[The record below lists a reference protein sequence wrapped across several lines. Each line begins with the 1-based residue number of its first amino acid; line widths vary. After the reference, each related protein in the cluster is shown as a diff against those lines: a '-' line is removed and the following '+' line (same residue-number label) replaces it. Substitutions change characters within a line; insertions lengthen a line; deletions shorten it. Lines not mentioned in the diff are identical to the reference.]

1 MSRFSHNRVFIQVY
15 DDRHAINQRIFR
27 DHGERMVKFHR
38 NPITAN
44 RRNLCVGEISDRVQ
58 ISRIVAGWVA
68 ALRLAAVASACNNP
82 ALETTQQVPSGY
94 NEVVAVA
101 GSVVDPG
108 QNSCPLALP
117 LVPADAAAIFTSDG
131 VYVPGV
137 GGVTTSAPSEERND
151 WLLGSGSCF
160 AAINGIQST
169 SLGGG
174 FSRIIPIPGNPSE
187 AAGTSFAAPHVAG
200 VVARIIQTGMV
211 SAAPP
216 VDGAGVEDIRDH
228 IRNTADRRAVS
239 PPDPLEPP
247 PAPLNNPMA
256 PLVVLG
262 YSPDGDFEGIAQAPR

>member
-1 MSRFSHNRVFIQVY
+1 MSLGRPLGGTENVTDLTPLHVAIKALY
-15 DDRHAINQRIFR
+15 D
-27 DHGERMVKFHR
+27 
-38 NPITAN
+38 
-44 RRNLCVGEISDRVQ
+44 VG
-58 ISRIVAGWVA
+58 IVI
-68 ALRLAAVASACNNP
+68 VASAGNNP

-228 IRNTADRRAVS
+228 IRTTADRRAVS
-239 PPDPLEPP
+239 PPDPWVPP
-247 PAPLNNPMA
+247 PAPLNTPIA
-256 PLVVLG
+256 PWVVLG
-262 YSPDGDFEGIAQAPR
+262 SSPDGDFEGIAQAPR